1 MVTFC
6 ITTIFKNFLKLF
18 LFEIKKT
25 LINKN
30 NHYKCMYILFDPI
43 DDSKYKPPLLF
54 DSDGGILNLIQNDIQ
69 INFYSISIQ
78 SKTMLKAFSEPF
90 FDAISILNFFFH
102 LS

>member
-6 ITTIFKNFLKLF
+6 ITTIFKKNFQLF

-43 DDSKYKPPLLF
+43 DDSKYKPPYFLTLMEVF
-54 DSDGGILNLIQNDIQ
+54 
-69 INFYSISIQ
+69 
-78 SKTMLKAFSEPF
+78 
-90 FDAISILNFFFH
+90 
-102 LS
+102 